1 MVEEL
6 FQTYLHI
13 RVVKALAE
21 AETPSTKYTLLKI
34 CGVNHRTLE
43 RALKLLTKHG
53 WAYKHPY
60 KPVKYSLNRENPS
73 VEKLL
78 EFLKQTGYIN

>member
-1 MVEEL
+1 L
-6 FQTYLHI
+6 RI
-13 RVVKALAE
+13 
-21 AETPSTKYTLLKI
+21 
-34 CGVNHRTLE
+34 
-43 RALKLLTKHG
+43 LTKHG
-53 WAYKHPY
+53 WAHKHLY